1 MSELMVYQEKH
12 LKRSKKKKST
22 FGDILFGL
30 KAVGTQNFREV
41 ECISFLN

>member
-1 MSELMVYQEKH
+1 MVYQEKH
-12 LKRSKKKKST
+12 LKRSKKKKKKGT

-41 ECISFLN
+41 EYISFLN